1 MIVSM
6 IIFWYRVRGFGFCTN
21 NGLFSA
27 SGIGFCVLLGFEY
40 SGWNDKQQI
49 FKTEVQHL
57 NDFDGPWK
65 HIRIPS

>member
-1 MIVSM
+1 M
-6 IIFWYRVRGFGFCTN
+6 
-21 NGLFSA
+21 
-27 SGIGFCVLLGFEY
+27 GFCVLLGFEY